1 MRRRIGIYGASEEAL
16 QLIPLLLANAEVEIA
31 GVYDPD
37 SAGLRDRL
45 AALPAA
51 TAEALRGRVYSDA
64 AALAAEP
71 NLYAMIDAGGAGEF
85 ARAFPEAVAR
95 GVQVVTP
102 LVARL
107 LWGYA
112 GGGDEHRKMDL
123 LQALHEVVESYNLTV
138 DPDEL
143 FRRMLE
149 IAISVTR
156 ADGGSV
162 MLLDSESAELRVR
175 VAVGVEPELWPK
187 IRVAI
192 GEGIAGRVA
201 QEARPLRLRGK
212 ADRQTFEIVRERLD
226 IESALCVPLIYDDRV
241 LGVLN
246 LHHATRPDAFSEGD
260 LEFTE
265 QLATLDAQI
274 IAQAQEHAAM
284 RSQAARYEAVR
295 QVREILG
302 SRAPLPER
310 LARLCRA
317 VVSHHGAG
325 IANLYLHDPDEGDL
339 YLAASSLDRSAFGE
353 ELRIS
358 FGQGVDGEAARTR
371 QPSFL
376 RNSDGALAYAA
387 LPLVSDD
394 RLTGVLA
401 LQAGPEAPGSRDAEA
416 ALLEIAAAAADEI
429 DTLRR
434 EERVQT
440 RATKLA
446 AINEAGIRMMSI
458 DDPAEVLRQGASS
471 AAMVL
476 EADHAV
482 LRLRDEETG
491 RYAIRSYFGSA
502 DGRLQET
509 LFRLDK
515 RASVGAL
522 KRRGLLCIREL
533 KADPELSE
541 YARDVQSLMCAP
553 MLRDGEPVGT
563 LALYDKMSTDRF
575 AAGSFSEED
584 ASLFRKFV
592 SHLELALANAQFIW
606 RAQQFRSAD
615 DATGLPPVG
624 YLEQRIREELAR
636 AGGRESALLIAR
648 CRIDN
653 LEELVLA
660 HDAAF
665 TRRIMH
671 RIAESLRLNL
681 RDFDVA
687 ARTAE
692 EEFTI
697 LLPEPGYAAAD
708 RISAL
713 ARSVADDISKDDDLN
728 DPTRVSLTFG
738 YAIHPEDGPDAETLR
753 QKAATPRIR
762 MV

>member
-16 QLIPLLLANAEVEIA
+16 QLIPLLLANPEVEIA
-31 GVYDPD
+31 GVYDAD
-37 SAGLRDRL
+37 SSGLRDRL
-45 AALPAA
+45 AALPA
-51 TAEALRGRVYSDA
+51 TITEALRGRVYSDA

-71 NLYAMIDAGGAGEF
+71 SLYAMIDAGGVGDF
-85 ARAFPEAVAR
+85 VRAFPETGER

-112 GGGDEHRKMDL
+112 GGGDEQRKTEL

-149 IAISVTR
+149 IAIGVTH

-162 MLLDSESAELRVR
+162 MLLDTEAAELRVR

-226 IESALCVPLIYDDRV
+226 IESALSVPLIHDGRV

-265 QLATLDAQI
+265 QLALLDAQI
-274 IAQAQEHAAM
+274 IAQAQDHAAM
-284 RSQAARYEAVR
+284 RSRAARYEAVR
-295 QVREILG
+295 QVREILD
-302 SRAPLPER
+302 SQAPLNER
-310 LARLCRA
+310 LAHLCRV

-325 IANLYLHDPDEGDL
+325 IANLYLHDPDQSDL

-353 ELRIS
+353 EMRIA

-376 RNSDGALAYAA
+376 RNPDGALAYAA
-387 LPLVSDD
+387 LPLVTGD
-394 RLTGVLA
+394 RLAGVLA
-401 LQAGPEAPGSRDAEA
+401 LQAGAEAPRSRDVEE

-434 EERVQT
+434 EERVQS

-446 AINEAGIRMMSI
+446 AINEAGIRMMAI
-458 DDPAEVLRQGASS
+458 DDPAEVLRQGTSS

-522 KRRGLLCIREL
+522 KRRGLLCIRDL
-533 KADPELSE
+533 GADPELSD
-541 YARDVQSLMCAP
+541 YGRDVHSLLCAP

-575 AAGSFSEED
+575 SAGSFTEED
-584 ASLFRKFV
+584 AGLFRKFV
-592 SHLELALANAQFIW
+592 SHLELALANAQFVW
-606 RAQQFRSAD
+606 RAQQFRSVD
-615 DATGLPPVG
+615 DSTGLPSAG
-624 YLEQRIREELAR
+624 YLARRVREELAR
-636 AGGRESALLIAR
+636 AGGRETALLIAR

-713 ARSVADDISKDDDLN
+713 ARSIADDVSKDDELN
-728 DPTRVSLTFG
+728 DPKRVGLSFG
-738 YAIHPEDGPDAETLR
+738 YAIHPEDGPDAESLLE
-753 QKAATPRIR
+753 KAATPRIR